1 MLSWLES
8 RQVEGDF
15 WERWM
20 REVQR
25 HEFESVIRFIPL
37 GRSARVLEL
46 GCGEGFQLGLL
57 RKRFDYVF
65 AIDPERRPDE
75 ARGFVASTA
84 ETLPFPSNFFDF
96 VYSRC
101 VLEHVFSRSQVV
113 EEAARVLRPGGYM
126 AHIVPAQFWKAT
138 SVLLNPF
145 AYPLHALGKWSSLR
159 RLARETSAAHGDKQ
173 GRAGNGEKNSPQAG
187 RPQFSRVL
195 QRWLLPEVHGTYPSH
210 GAEYRAYRRKHWAGI
225 FDHPALTPIAQVP
238 LLSYGAFGLLR
249 FRGLGWRERLGRC
262 GLAGSQA
269 FVLRKNDSE
278 FP

>member
-1 MLSWLES
+1 MLSWFES
-8 RQVEGDF
+8 HQVEGAL
-15 WERWM
+15 WEQWM

-25 HEFESVIRFIPL
+25 HEFENIIRLVPL
-37 GRSARVLEL
+37 SRSAQVLEL

-57 RKRFDYVF
+57 RKRFDHVF
-65 AIDPERRPDE
+65 AIDPERRPDD
-75 ARGFVASTA
+75 ARGFVVSTA
-84 ETLPFPSNFFDF
+84 EALPFPGNFFDL

-101 VLEHVFSRSQVV
+101 VLEHVSSRSQVM

-126 AHIVPAQFWKAT
+126 AHIVPAPFWKAT

-145 AYPLHALGKWSSLR
+145 AYPLHAMGKWSSLR
-159 RLARETSAAHGDKQ
+159 RLARETSAVHGDKQ
-173 GRAGNGEKNSPQAG
+173 EQAGNREKNSPQAG

-210 GAEYRAYRRKHWAGI
+210 RAEYRAYSRKRWAGI
-225 FDHPALTPIAQVP
+225 FAHPALALIAQVP

-249 FRGLGWRERLGRC
+249 FHGLAWRERLGRC

-269 FVLRKNDSE
+269 FVLRKNDFG